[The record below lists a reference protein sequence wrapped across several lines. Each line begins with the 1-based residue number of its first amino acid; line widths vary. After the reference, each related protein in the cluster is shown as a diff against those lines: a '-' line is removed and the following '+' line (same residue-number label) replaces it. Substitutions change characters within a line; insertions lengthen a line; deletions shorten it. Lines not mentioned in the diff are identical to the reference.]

1 MSFTLHTVKLCTMK
15 GFRYYLTIPLSAILF
30 SCSVN
35 PGPEP
40 ELDRPQALSGTD
52 PESVARIMAMLPLE
66 QENLREVYDAVSSS
80 SESGFDEEYLLSDLF
95 MNPGSGVGG
104 ATRTSGTYS
113 LPIRELFL
121 RYLEENVPTRAGDCV
136 VMSPEEYVAELMESG
151 LQLYFPYHDEVDG
164 GTLPVITFDPG
175 FEAETNYGYEM
186 RIAPDGTRSVEK
198 VVVDEVMARER
209 PVWVV
214 NTNDDSSLTPFELF
228 LEKTHTPAKA
238 SVKPSAAKRKLVLK
252 TFRMIR
258 NYDSWFAG
266 ASEFKLQIGSVDG
279 FKATTDAEL
288 ALYRPAVTDLVIV
301 VKRKFVDKDIA
312 LDGLLMTDFTSQ
324 QDKIAFLLTEDD
336 GGTNTSW
343 KCSASVKYQSK
354 SYGFDIDLPYR
365 DKDDIVWRGQLSA
378 DFFREEDVVSAR
390 FGDTRLSFALE

>member
-1 MSFTLHTVKLCTMK
+1 M
-15 GFRYYLTIPLSAILF
+15 
-30 SCSVN
+30 
-35 PGPEP
+35 
-40 ELDRPQALSGTD
+40 SGTD

-104 ATRTSGTYS
+104 ATRASGTYS

-186 RIAPDGTRSVEK
+186 RIAADGTRSVEK

-228 LEKTHTPAKA
+228 LEKTHTTAKA